1 MRKVRA
7 MKPSEAM
14 RLHRD
19 TIWQVVEANAARNPR
34 VFGSALRG
42 TDTDKSD
49 LDILVDGTA
58 QLTLLK
64 LARISRLLESLL
76 GVSVDVLTPED
87 LPKSFRETVL
97 TEAVSI

>member
-1 MRKVRA
+1 

-19 TIWQVVEANAARNPR
+19 AIRQVVEANAARNPR

-42 TDTDKSD
+42 TDTEKSD

-58 QLTLLK
+58 RLSLLK
-64 LARISRLLESLL
+64 LARISRLLEALL
-76 GVSVDVLTPED
+76 GVTVDVRTPED

-97 TEAVSI
+97 AEAVAI

>member
-19 TIWQVVEANAARNPR
+19 TIRQVVEANDARNPR
-34 VFGSALRG
+34 VFGSALHG

-58 QLTLLK
+58 HLTLLK

-76 GVSVDVLTPED
+76 GVNVDVLTPED
-87 LPKSFRETVL
+87 LPKSFRKTVL
-97 TEAVSI
+97 TEAVAI